1 MVHYDVH
8 TTHNFECIFSFKV
21 KIRESFIFCPFEDYE
36 EILVSLALLNMLNI
50 INYTKYY
57 KW

>member
-1 MVHYDVH
+1 MVLKLHI
-8 TTHNFECIFSFKV
+8 TEFIFSFKV

-36 EILVSLALLNMLNI
+36 EILVSFALLNMLNI
-50 INYTKYY
+50 FNYTKYY